1 MPGGAPHVRR
11 EVVSCAEQARLWP
24 KLNGGANRRPPLAT
38 VIATR
43 QREFGFHSTVASR
56 QKAIHDCETLKLA

>member
-11 EVVSCAEQARLWP
+11 EVVSCAEQATLWP

-38 VIATR
+38 VITTR
-43 QREFGFHSTVASR
+43 QRRARFPFLQLRHG
-56 QKAIHDCETLKLA
+56 KKLFMIARH